1 MDYEHRQP
9 DREAGS
15 KTDEGAR
22 PEHTTLLGRTGW
34 SMLHCGGDIASRS
47 IA

>member
-1 MDYEHRQP
+1 VDYEHRQP

-15 KTDEGAR
+15 KTDEEAC
-22 PEHTTLLGRTGW
+22 PEHTTLRGRTGW
-34 SMLHCGGDIASRS
+34 STLHCGGDIATRS